1 MGQNFAIAI
10 TGAETELGAAVAR
23 HFENLG
29 HEVILGIGSD
39 LPLGYEKADILACC
53 HASQEQLDWLEC
65 TPQEWQ
71 AMRQNNFDSMF
82 ACVQSYA
89 NARVAVQAQGV
100 ALLVTHD
107 DSNSGASPDVLWSI
121 TSWGV
126 RGIVRNTAAAYA
138 RKGVRVNGV
147 CTGAADID
155 NSDVVTLMAFL
166 AQNAHIT
173 GQTIP
178 VARGY
183 ALL

>member
-1 MGQNFAIAI
+1 MSQSLAIAI
-10 TGAETELGAAVAR
+10 TGAETDLGRAVAR

-29 HEVILGIGSD
+29 YEAILGEGCK
-39 LPLGYEKADILACC
+39 LPLGFERADILACC
-53 HASQEQLDWLEC
+53 HTSQKELDWLEC
-65 TPQEWQ
+65 SPQEWRS
-71 AMRQNNFDSMF
+71 MRQNDFDSMF
-82 ACVQSYA
+82 MCVQSYA
-89 NARVAVQAQGV
+89 NARVAAQAQGV

-107 DSNSGASPDVLWSI
+107 DSNSGTSPDVLWSV

-147 CTGAADID
+147 CTGAPDID
-155 NSDVVTLMAFL
+155 NSDVATLMAFL
-166 AQNAHIT
+166 AQGAHIT

-178 VARGY
+178 VASGR

>member
-1 MGQNFAIAI
+1 MEQEVSIAI
-10 TGAETELGAAVAR
+10 TGAETELGKAVAK
-23 HFENLG
+23 HFESLG
-29 HEVILGIGSD
+29 YEIVATSGSH
-39 LPLGYEKADILACC
+39 LPSGYEKADILACC
-53 HASQEQLDWLEC
+53 HVSQEELDWLEC

-71 AMRQNNFDSMF
+71 KMRQNNFDSMF
-82 ACVQSYA
+82 TCVQAYA
-89 NARVAVQAQGV
+89 NARVAAQAQGV

-107 DSNSGASPDVLWSI
+107 DSNSGASADVLWSV

-147 CTGAADID
+147 CAGAADID
-155 NSDVVTLMAFL
+155 NSDVATLMAFL